1 MNTKSIHWRGF
12 LTEGMDL
19 CQRGART
26 NYVLNGAAAI
36 GHSGDQGCS
45 KFWFFWCKCTI
56 PGMTLTERNK
66 ENTLESLDDSLD
78 SDICI
83 YIHTLP
89 NLNLSTKSWDFFC
102 QTSAPPAAAGFS
114 GGAAAEFSAFRTQLV
129 YDWAG
134 HGSST
139 IARQDAPMPGISSDG
154 FRGKPKKQNMS
165 FFEGAFLKPER
176 APSSSSKHPFSRIFK
191 GGTINLNVY
200 IRWRFITYPQGLG
213 PMWSPKPTKLMRS
226 CLPWGT

>member
-66 ENTLESLDDSLD
+66 ENTLESLDDYLD

-89 NLNLSTKSWDFFC
+89 FESFYKKADIFL
-102 QTSAPPAAAGFS
+102 
-114 GGAAAEFSAFRTQLV
+114 
-129 YDWAG
+129 
-134 HGSST
+134 
-139 IARQDAPMPGISSDG
+139 
-154 FRGKPKKQNMS
+154 PKKCTARS
-165 FFEGAFLKPER
+165 CGFFR
-176 APSSSSKHPFSRIFK
+176 RSSCRIFSLQDPI
-191 GGTINLNVY
+191 GLWLGMPWQFHDCQAGCPDARDLL
-200 IRWRFITYPQGLG
+200 RWIWRKT
-213 PMWSPKPTKLMRS
+213 SKKNKT
-226 CLPWGT
+226 CLFLREHF

>member
-89 NLNLSTKSWDFFC
+89 FESFYKKADIFFAK
-102 QTSAPPAAAGFS
+102 QVHRPQLRVFQEEQLQNFQPS
-114 GGAAAEFSAFRTQLV
+114 GPNWSMTGQAMAVPRLP
-129 YDWAG
+129 G
-134 HGSST
+134 RMPRCPGSPQMDLEENFQKNKT
-139 IARQDAPMPGISSDG
+139 CL
-154 FRGKPKKQNMS
+154 
-165 FFEGAFLKPER
+165 FLRE
-176 APSSSSKHPFSRIFK
+176 HF
-191 GGTINLNVY
+191 
-200 IRWRFITYPQGLG
+200 
-213 PMWSPKPTKLMRS
+213 
-226 CLPWGT
+226 